1 MANISYRM
9 GSKLQFD
16 RSKEKFINDAQ
27 ALCRL
32 RNSLK
37 NGE

>member
-16 RSKEKFINDAQ
+16 RAKEKFIHDAQ
-27 ALCRL
+27 APRRL